1 MNLVDVFLRKRI
13 LVIEDEERI
22 LQFLRRGLA
31 YEGYRVETAIDG
43 VKSLALARET
53 IYPDLVIL
61 AFNET
66 LERLEGLF
74 DMQRRFLAD
83 VSHELPT
90 PLTTIRRNI
99 DLIRRM
105 GEVDPLPL
113 DAITSEVDRMT
124 RLVRDLLLLAH
135 AEKGKLPLQQEG
147 RTTELRK

>member
-1 MNLVDVFLRKRI
+1 M
-13 LVIEDEERI
+13 
-22 LQFLRRGLA
+22 
-31 YEGYRVETAIDG
+31 
-43 VKSLALARET
+43 T
-53 IYPDLVIL
+53 IYPDLVTL

-74 DMQRRFLAD
+74 EMQRRFLDD

-90 PLTTIRRNI
+90 PPTTIRRNI

-105 GEVDPLPL
+105 GEVDPLSL

-135 AEKGKLPLQQEG
+135 AEKGKSPLWQEG
-147 RTTELRK
+147 HTTELRK

>member
-1 MNLVDVFLRKRI
+1 
-13 LVIEDEERI
+13 
-22 LQFLRRGLA
+22 LRRGLA
-31 YEGYRVETAIDG
+31 YEGYRIETAIDD
-43 VKSLALARET
+43 VKGLALARDN
-53 IYPDLVIL
+53 YPDLVIL

-74 DMQRRFLAD
+74 EMQRRFLAD
-83 VSHELPT
+83 VSHELRT
-90 PLTTIRRNI
+90 PLTTIQRNI
-99 DLIRRM
+99 DMIRCT
-105 GEVDPLPL
+105 GEVDPLSL

>member
-1 MNLVDVFLRKRI
+1 
-13 LVIEDEERI
+13 
-22 LQFLRRGLA
+22 LRRGLA
-31 YEGYRVETAIDG
+31 YEGYRIETAIDD
-43 VKSLALARET
+43 VKGLALARDN
-53 IYPDLVIL
+53 YPDLMIL

-74 DMQRRFLAD
+74 EMQRRFLAD
-83 VSHELPT
+83 VSHELRT
-90 PLTTIRRNI
+90 PLTTIQRNI
-99 DLIRRM
+99 DMIRCT
-105 GEVDPLPL
+105 GEVDPLSL

>member
-1 MNLVDVFLRKRI
+1 M
-13 LVIEDEERI
+13 
-22 LQFLRRGLA
+22 RRGLA
-31 YEGYRVETAIDG
+31 YEGYRVETAIYG
-43 VKSLALARET
+43 VKSLALARDNC
-53 IYPDLVIL
+53 PDLVIL

-74 DMQRRFLAD
+74 EMQRRFLAD

-105 GEVDPLPL
+105 SEVEPLSL

-124 RLVRDLLLLAH
+124 RLVRGLFLLAH
-135 AEKGKLPLQQEG
+135 AEKEKSPLQQEG
-147 RTTELRK
+147 RTTGLRELRK

>member
-1 MNLVDVFLRKRI
+1 
-13 LVIEDEERI
+13 
-22 LQFLRRGLA
+22 LQRGLA
-31 YEGYRVETAIDG
+31 YEGYRVETAIDD
-43 VKSLALARET
+43 VKGLALARDN
-53 IYPDLVIL
+53 YPDLVIL

-74 DMQRRFLAD
+74 EMQRRFLAD
-83 VSHELPT
+83 VSHELRT
-90 PLTTIRRNI
+90 PLTTIQRNI
-99 DLIRRM
+99 DMIRCM
-105 GEVDPLPL
+105 GEVDPLSL